1 MKTLLALSVS
11 LAALT
16 LPLKAVLPPVVF
28 VETNLSFT
36 MKMYINNVEEEE
48 VGKFVVKNY
57 ATVSIKNSDI
67 IRACGEFDK
76 SARIIK
82 VEGFNEYGESAKVDY
97 YIKDKTQTV
106 KITELMNMDRHG
118 YPNVVDKLKYSIQ
131 NGIGTRTSI
140 EKSEIGFFVGDPEDN
155 TTDEQMDLVSIDRA
169 SYRRVLLSSDILV
182 ELETRTAK
190 VHGDATFY
198 VIIKGVDGW
207 LSGIVEGTLKISG
220 PKEHIPSPL

>member
-48 VGKFVVKNY
+48 VGKFIVKNY

-82 VEGFNEYGESAKVDY
+82 VEGFNEYGDSATVDY

-106 KITELMNMDRHG
+106 EITELMDMSRHG

-131 NGIGTRTSI
+131 NGIGTRSSI

-155 TTDEQMDLVSIDRA
+155 TTDEQMDLVSIDRVN
-169 SYRRVLLSSDILV
+169 YRRVLLDDILV
-182 ELETRTAK
+182 DLETRTAK

-220 PKEHIPSPL
+220 PKKHIPSLL